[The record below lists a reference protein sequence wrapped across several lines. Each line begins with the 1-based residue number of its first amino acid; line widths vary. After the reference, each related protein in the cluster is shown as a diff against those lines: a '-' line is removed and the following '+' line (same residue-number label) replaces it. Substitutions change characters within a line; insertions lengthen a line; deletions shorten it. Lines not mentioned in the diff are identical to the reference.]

1 MRLTHGVLRGTK
13 QREQSLRSETT
24 VVREGFTEE
33 VETYG
38 RTVGFAKVKRR
49 RVGFLQALEIF
60 DKAGAVRS
68 AVLSHQLIGQLVTK
82 EVW

>member
-1 MRLTHGVLRGTK
+1 MRLTRGVLRGTK
-13 QREQSLRSETT
+13 QREQPLRSETT
-24 VVREGFTEE
+24 VVRAGFTEE
-33 VETYG
+33 VETG

-49 RVGFLQALEIF
+49 RVRFLQALAVF

-68 AVLSHQLIGQLVTK
+68 AVLSHQLMGRLVTK